1 MAYERYNEQDDEQ
14 QPVRQWQPPQNQTQP
29 MGLPE
34 PLDFGQGGAIRP
46 PGARPMADVQN
57 DFMNDPRHAGLSQ
70 QQRQGAFNGLM
81 SLGMG
86 GGNQGPVRDPF
97 NGTDTHDN
105 MGNRKPTGGGPLVSQ
120 TGGGLSPMAG
130 GAMARYGTGNIPG
143 AENITWGDTS
153 GLRGFNTNEWGEG
166 GTEGYEDSS
175 IKNTF
180 GKIATR
186 YPHNADGLRALVQDP
201 DFVSRFPE
209 ARLREHPT
217 DPKIDFGDGNP
228 VDVLFQSDQG
238 WQWGPE
244 NEMGGGGD
252 AGGMGGMAGG
262 MGMPDLQSI
271 LSGSDPLT
279 DIIKRIGDLQ
289 GGGTPDAEQQALI
302 QMIRG
307 EENI

>member
-1 MAYERYNEQDDEQ
+1 MAYERYTEDDPQDDPRLRPM
-14 QPVRQWQPPQNQTQP
+14 PVNQTQP
-29 MGLPE
+29 VSPYRPGSVDPRDADPASGYGAGGVENPAYVDKLKSGLSSLYSKPSGAAN
-34 PLDFGQGGAIRP
+34 PIGGSNTGVTGGA
-46 PGARPMADVQN
+46 
-57 DFMNDPRHAGLSQ
+57 
-70 QQRQGAFNGLM
+70 
-81 SLGMG
+81 
-86 GGNQGPVRDPF
+86 
-97 NGTDTHDN
+97 N
-105 MGNRKPTGGGPLVSQ
+105 MGTPT
-120 TGGGLSPMAG
+120 TGGGLSPMSG

-143 AENITWGDTS
+143 AEKVTWGDTS
-153 GLRGFNTNEWGEG
+153 GLRGFNTNEWGDG

-186 YPHNADGLRALVQDP
+186 YPHNADGLRALMQDP

-209 ARLREHPT
+209 ARILEHPT

-279 DIIKRIGDLQ
+279 DIIKRIEDLQ

-302 QMIRG
+302 EMIRG
-307 EENI
+307 GNI

>member
-1 MAYERYNEQDDEQ
+1 MAYERYTEDDEQ

-86 GGNQGPVRDPF
+86 GGNPLGGS
-97 NGTDTHDN
+97 N
-105 MGNRKPTGGGPLVSQ
+105 TGVAGGVDRGGVSA
-120 TGGGLSPMAG
+120 GGLSPMAG

-307 EENI
+307 EGNI